1 MPRTP
6 ATHSAR
12 TASPATGGL
21 RPERPQPL
29 SSIHCY
35 PSVLCYTIR
44 VKTANP
50 APAQR
55 GKRPKGRAVKIFGP
69 VPSRRLGFSL
79 GVDLI
84 PFKTCTLDC
93 LYCQLGP
100 TTRTTVARKSYAPAA
115 EVLRQLEAALKK
127 GGRVDWITFSGS
139 GEPTL
144 HTGLGK
150 MIRAVKHMTRVPV
163 AVITNGT
170 ILADPQVR
178 RALRE
183 ADLVL
188 PDLDAGSARI
198 FRKINRPHPSLRFSR
213 VVAGIARFARE
224 FRGRVWLEVVLLKG
238 VNDAPEELKRIGV
251 LAAAIRPERVQL
263 NTAARPPAYAD
274 AKPLS
279 LTELRAARDIIAG
292 ALGKIPVDIIAD
304 FKGARRA
311 AGRTGIEDAIIAY
324 LARRPGTERDLAA
337 GLGIHNEK
345 IAGPLDGLVR
355 SGAVKKK
362 AFRGEQ
368 YYHAPGKTHLPRGG
382 R

>member
-1 MPRTP
+1 MK
-6 ATHSAR
+6 
-12 TASPATGGL
+12 ASN
-21 RPERPQPL
+21 
-29 SSIHCY
+29 S
-35 PSVLCYTIR
+35 
-44 VKTANP
+44 

-55 GKRPKGRAVKIFGP
+55 GKNRTDRSVRIFGP
-69 VPSRRLGFSL
+69 VPSRRLGLSL
-79 GVDLI
+79 GVDLV

-100 TTRTTVARKSYAPAA
+100 TARTTVTRKSYAPAA

-127 GGRVDWITFSGS
+127 GGAMDWITFSGS

-150 MIRAVKHMTRVPV
+150 MIRAVKRMTRIPV

-170 ILADPQVR
+170 LLADPRVR

-188 PDLDAGSARI
+188 PDLDAGSARV

-213 VVAGIARFARE
+213 VAAGITRFARE
-224 FRGRVWLEVVLLKG
+224 FRGRVWLEVVLLRG
-238 VNDAPEELKRIGV
+238 VNDAPEELKRIGA
-251 LAAAIRPERVQL
+251 LAATIRPERVQL

-279 LTELRAARDIIAG
+279 PAELRTARDIIAG
-292 ALGKIPVDIIAD
+292 ALAGSPVDIIAD

-311 AGRTGIEDAIIAY
+311 ARRGGIEDAIVAY

-337 GLGIHNEK
+337 GLGIRNEK

-355 SGAVKKK
+355 SGAVKKR
-362 AFRGEQ
+362 AFRNEQ
-368 YYHAPGKTHLPRGG
+368 YYHAAGKTPSPRGG

>member
-1 MPRTP
+1 
-6 ATHSAR
+6 
-12 TASPATGGL
+12 
-21 RPERPQPL
+21 
-29 SSIHCY
+29 
-35 PSVLCYTIR
+35 
-44 VKTANP
+44 VKTRNP
-50 APAQR
+50 APAQ
-55 GKRPKGRAVKIFGP
+55 KGNHLTGRNVRIFGP

-84 PFKTCTLDC
+84 PYKTCTLDC

-100 TTRTTVARKSYAPAA
+100 TARTTVARKSYAPAA
-115 EVLRQLEAALKK
+115 EVLRHLGAALKK
-127 GGRVDWITFSGS
+127 GGAVDWITFSGS

-144 HTGLGK
+144 HTGMGK
-150 MIRAVKHMTRVPV
+150 MIRAVKQMTRVPV

-170 ILADPQVR
+170 LLADPRVR

-188 PDLDAGSARI
+188 PDLDAGSARV

-213 VVAGIARFARE
+213 VVAGITRFARE
-224 FRGRVWLEVVLLKG
+224 FRGRVWIEVVLLKG
-238 VNDAPEELKRIGV
+238 VNDTPEELKRIGA

-279 LTELRAARDIIAG
+279 HTELRAARDIIAG
-292 ALGKIPVDIIAD
+292 TLAGIPVDIIAD
-304 FKGARRA
+304 FKGTRTARRR
-311 AGRTGIEDAIIAY
+311 GGVEDTIIAY

-337 GLGIHNEK
+337 GLGIRNEK

-355 SGAVKKK
+355 SGSVKKR

-368 YYHAPGKTHLPRGG
+368 YSHAAGKTYSPRGE